1 MNVIGF
7 DFGTTNSTI
16 SFYNTETKTLD
27 CFQTSASS
35 TDYIPTVVA
44 YKGDDVCIGSVA
56 KKNLTKKGYESY
68 EHFKL
73 RLGSD
78 ANTVIENKTKTPT
91 QVTADYIREL
101 LSEYRHEQNIDSI
114 DGIVMT
120 VPETWFRE
128 ESNRTARENIERI
141 YEELG
146 YDIETQFQLESEPVA
161 AAGYFCWAYEHAKD
175 KNPQGKKYN
184 GFITVVDY
192 GGGTLDVTLCKVE
205 EGGNIKILERCGYG
219 EYNRTNGCAG
229 VAFDEAV
236 IEKLC
241 ADNDITLEKTDKKFI
256 KLRDAFEKEKITETK
271 HITEMMQLYYND
283 SSIVEDEVLL
293 TLEYDDDELS
303 VYCKDLAEC
312 FAKIN
317 KPVLDESLSQ
327 MQEYFATHGVDSSS
341 QDAFKVLLVG
351 GFSNFYCVEETV
363 RRFFGSRYG
372 LNDKR
377 FDQVFTLNNKSLAI
391 AKGAALIAQK
401 VVKVDH
407 TCTHNIGYIAVRPDD
422 KDRWIDTDIT
432 IIKKGMKV
440 SEAKE
445 PIYAPNKVQ
454 VRLKSGVFRIFLD
467 DGRENKV
474 GRTQAALD
482 QSVGEIFPNMDDI
495 SNEYQIGFSVDKN
508 LIPTLHVRDKKGS
521 EKQIRLNSLLSRIAV
536 REKTE

>member
-1 MNVIGF
+1 MNAIGF

-44 YKGDDVCIGSVA
+44 YKGDEVCIGNIA

-101 LSEYRHEQNIDSI
+101 LSEYRHEQNIDVI

-205 EGGNIKILERCGYG
+205 AGGNIKILERCGYG

-241 ADNDITLEKTDKKFI
+241 TDNGIDLEKTDKKFI

-283 SSIVEDEVLL
+283 PSIVEDEVLL
-293 TLEYDDDELS
+293 TLEYDDDELC

-327 MQEYFATHGVDSSS
+327 MQAYFATHGVDSSS
-341 QDAFKVLLVG
+341 QDTFKVLLVG

-422 KDRWIDTDIT
+422 KDHWIDTDIT

-508 LIPTLHVRDKKGS
+508 LIPTLHVKDKKGTV
-521 EKQIRLNSLLSRIAV
+521 KQIRLNSLLSRIAV
-536 REKTE
+536 REKAE